1 MVDIETMLN
10 WAGYDDCSSLI
21 QDKLSQ
27 EDIMDLFWELLN
39 ADSIILYDV
48 IRHIVDEMGF
58 VDHEQVK
65 ADYEDQKYQEWK
77 ERGLDD

>member
-1 MVDIETMLN
+1 MADIETMLN
-10 WAGYDDCSSLI
+10 WAGYDDVSSLI

-27 EDIMDLFWELLN
+27 DDIMDLFWELLN
-39 ADSIILYDV
+39 ADALILYDV
-48 IRHIVDEMGF
+48 VYSIVDQMGF

>member
-1 MVDIETMLN
+1 MADIETMLN

-27 EDIMDLFWELLN
+27 EDIMELFWELLCN
-39 ADSIILYDV
+39 DSIILYDV

-77 ERGLDD
+77 ERHLDD

>member
-1 MVDIETMLN
+1 MADIETMVN
-10 WAGYDDCSSLI
+10 WAGYDNASSLI

-39 ADSIILYDV
+39 ADAIILYDV

-58 VDHEQVK
+58 VDHEQVR